1 MELQPD
7 APTEHLV
14 FVEWFSQTSAD
25 PEPNSKMFKVKKG
38 QAYTYQNNMAAEVVK
53 LSTVKQSVQLIPV
66 FPKGGVNLSWT
77 TDTVLDTCNEFYVN
91 NWSSI
96 RTYQCIY

>member
-1 MELQPD
+1 MELRPD

-14 FVEWFSQTSAD
+14 FVEWFSQTSSD
-25 PEPNSKMFKVKKG
+25 PEQNSKMFKIKKG
-38 QAYTYQNNMAAEVVK
+38 HAHVYQNNIAAEVVK

-77 TDTVLDTCNEFYVN
+77 TDTVLDTCNEFYIN
-91 NWSSI
+91 NNISI
-96 RTYQCIY
+96 LT